1 MVEEKNYITPLKL
14 TESVSCLVR
23 TIFAKRLESSLQLR
37 QTLIPTA
44 NLKITNSPDIY
55 FGLYEVSRV
64 SASEAPQARGATFKH
79 PQRNCDPQVEPR
91 ILMHHPS
98 GYFYCFQVIKHS
110 CRNYLFLAVEENF
123 NFKLKGCVLSWV
135 YLQVWYY
142 MIHIQVQMLHL
153 TAFKLYYTLNL
164 TSSPDCVR
172 IQIGLFIAS
181 LECYHTESWSYLWWN
196 KRNRS
201 PAVMQKQ

>member
-1 MVEEKNYITPLKL
+1 MVEEKNDITPWKL

-23 TIFAKRLESSLQLR
+23 TIFAKGLESSLQLR
-37 QTLIPTA
+37 QTL
-44 NLKITNSPDIY
+44 
-55 FGLYEVSRV
+55 
-64 SASEAPQARGATFKH
+64 
-79 PQRNCDPQVEPR
+79 
-91 ILMHHPS
+91 
-98 GYFYCFQVIKHS
+98 
-110 CRNYLFLAVEENF
+110 FLAVEEIF

-135 YLQVWYY
+135 CLQVWYY

-153 TAFKLYYTLNL
+153 TAFKLCYTLNL

-196 KRNRS
+196 KRNCS

>member
-110 CRNYLFLAVEENF
+110 CRNYLFLAVEEIF

-135 YLQVWYY
+135 CLQV
-142 MIHIQVQMLHL
+142 
-153 TAFKLYYTLNL
+153 
-164 TSSPDCVR
+164 
-172 IQIGLFIAS
+172 
-181 LECYHTESWSYLWWN
+181 
-196 KRNRS
+196 
-201 PAVMQKQ
+201 